1 MTDENKLKTTGGGT
15 EKTSGQKPLT
25 RKQKRDLSKKRAAE
39 RAARGESAPQ
49 KHPPA
54 QKNPAQK
61 KPASAKGTSNQTAPK
76 RELTEEERA
85 SRRIENKKRHKKR
98 VAERRKRRR
107 ERLANAEFKK
117 VETRDEKISR
127 LQKLVKSGKATPG
140 QKGYLRNLKA
150 GNPDLGG
157 VKVSQDDTKFDV
169 TKQRLLRSVE
179 SIEEALVHNKSLNG
193 FWHGYPQSTHD
204 RLDSRRESILDDI
217 AALTAENYESKEY
230 SIDRDI
236 DDLISDLND
245 ASSRAQAK
253 AKTDRFNATGSS
265 SSGYDAWN
273 RMRNTNYS
281 NAGDSNNSNEEDFAV
296 AIFGVVIFLLAVWW
310 VFFGR

>member
-1 MTDENKLKTTGGGT
+1 MTKETI
-15 EKTSGQKPLT
+15 
-25 RKQKRDLSKKRAAE
+25 RK
-39 RAARGESAPQ
+39 
-49 KHPPA
+49 
-54 QKNPAQK
+54 
-61 KPASAKGTSNQTAPK
+61 
-76 RELTEEERA
+76 ELTAEERA

-107 ERLANAEFKK
+107 ERLAAAEFKK
-117 VETRDEKISR
+117 VETRDEKIAR
-127 LQKLVKSGKATPG
+127 LQRLVKSGKATPR

-157 VKVSQDDTKFDV
+157 VKVKQDDTQFDV

-179 SIEEALVHNKSLNG
+179 NIEDALEHNKSLNG
-193 FWHGYPQSTHD
+193 FWHGYPQSTHE

-217 AALTAENYESKEY
+217 AALTADNFESKEY

-236 DDLISDLND
+236 DDLISDLNE
-245 ASSRAQAK
+245 ASSRAQTK

-281 NAGDSNNSNEEDFAV
+281 NAGESNNSDGGLFQV
-296 AIFGVVIFLLAVWW
+296 IVTLVIFGIAAWW
-310 VFFGR
+310 VFWGWR